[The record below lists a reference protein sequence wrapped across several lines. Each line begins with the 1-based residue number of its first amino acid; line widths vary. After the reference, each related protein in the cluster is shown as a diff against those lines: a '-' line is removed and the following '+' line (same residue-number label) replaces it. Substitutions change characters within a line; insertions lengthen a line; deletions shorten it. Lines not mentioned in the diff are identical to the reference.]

1 MPEEPWVEAE
11 RYFAALDAEMEWW
24 PVCDVCG
31 EPIPPDTEYY
41 EFPVLPFTEDKV
53 CDNCLR
59 EYLRD
64 KGYATFWEEKG

>member
-11 RYFAALDAEMEWW
+11 RHFAALDAEMATW

-31 EPIPPDTEYY
+31 EPIPPGTEFF
-41 EFPVLPFTEDKV
+41 EFPVLPFGDDRV

-64 KGYATFWEEKG
+64 KGYATYWEE